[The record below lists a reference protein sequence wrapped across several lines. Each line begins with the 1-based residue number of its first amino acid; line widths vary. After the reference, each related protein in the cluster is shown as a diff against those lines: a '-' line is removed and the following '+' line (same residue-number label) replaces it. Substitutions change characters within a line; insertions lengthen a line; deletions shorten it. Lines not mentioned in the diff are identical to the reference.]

1 MIRRMQR
8 ADIDRVANIL
18 LDTNIRA
25 HNSILIKRTTTYQKI
40 SSCTSFGSLHD
51 KLEAY
56 TQKIKER
63 KYLYHKK
70 YTLFYYNNKNISII
84 SKENDGDI
92 LPCLFL

>member
-1 MIRRMQR
+1 MQR
-8 ADIDRVANIL
+8 ADIDRVANIW

-25 HNSILIKRTTTYQKI
+25 HNFI
-40 SSCTSFGSLHD
+40 S
-51 KLEAY
+51 KQY
-56 TQKIKER
+56 WQKIKER

-92 LPCLFL
+92 STGLFL

>member
-8 ADIDRVANIL
+8 ADIDRVANTW

-25 HNSILIKRTTTYQKI
+25 HNFI
-40 SSCTSFGSLHD
+40 S
-51 KLEAY
+51 KQY
-56 TQKIKER
+56 WQKIKER

>member
-8 ADIDRVANIL
+8 ADIDRVANIW

-25 HNSILIKRTTTYQKI
+25 HNFI
-40 SSCTSFGSLHD
+40 S
-51 KLEAY
+51 KQY
-56 TQKIKER
+56 WQKIKER

-70 YTLFYYNNKNISII
+70 VYTILYNNKNISII